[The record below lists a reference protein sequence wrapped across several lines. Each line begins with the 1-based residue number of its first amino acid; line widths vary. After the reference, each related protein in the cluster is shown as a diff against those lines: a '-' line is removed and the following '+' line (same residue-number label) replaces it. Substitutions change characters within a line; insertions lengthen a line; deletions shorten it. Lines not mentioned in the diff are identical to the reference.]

1 MTPPAP
7 SSRPDPA
14 GEPGAPGTGL
24 LLVLLAAMGVGT
36 LFNYG
41 VSASSTVVIERLGV
55 TSGRLGTVLTVVFA
69 SAAATSV
76 VLGRAADRLSSR
88 AQMSII
94 FGGSAAAL
102 AVGAFAPTLGA
113 LYAAAAVAGVTQA
126 ISNPTTN
133 RIIRTVVPAERR
145 IGWIGVKQS
154 GVQVAQLVAGLSFPA
169 AALALG
175 WTGAALAAAG
185 LAAVLWA
192 VAVAAAPPLPAA
204 SGASAAVAE
213 RAERTGRARGGRA
226 GSARPGRARA
236 DRAPLPATVWFFAA
250 IAFLTGLG
258 MQATNT
264 YLPLFAVESLG
275 LTLVLSGAAAAASG
289 VVGVFSRIWWGRRM
303 SAGHRPTTLLSGIVL
318 GALAGVG
325 VFLAADLARA
335 PALLWAGAAVH
346 GLTVLGANVVINAGL
361 LDTVPAEH
369 LGRATGVNAMGMYA
383 GFACGPLVMGLLR
396 DLTGDFRLGFAAVG
410 AGYALALMVVL
421 VLRRHADRAAAGS
434 AG

>member
-1 MTPPAP
+1 MTPSDP
-7 SSRPDPA
+7 SSARPAPA
-14 GEPGAPGTGL
+14 GEQRAPGTGL
-24 LLVLLAAMGVGT
+24 LLVLLAAMGVGA

-55 TSGRLGTVLTVVFA
+55 SSGRLGTVLTVVFA
-69 SAAATSV
+69 SAAVTSV
-76 VLGRAADRLSSR
+76 ALGRAADRLSSR
-88 AQMSII
+88 TQMSII
-94 FGGSAAAL
+94 FGGSVLAL
-102 AVGAFAPTLGA
+102 TVGAFATTLGA

-133 RIIRTVVPAERR
+133 RVIRSVVPAERR

-154 GVQVAQLVAGLSFPA
+154 GVQVSQLVAGLFFPT
-169 AALALG
+169 AALVLG

-192 VAVAAAPPLPAA
+192 VAVAAVPPLPAS
-204 SGASAAVAE
+204 SGAATAADA
-213 RAERTGRARGGRA
+213 RA
-226 GSARPGRARA
+226 GRV
-236 DRAPLPATVWFFAA
+236 PLPATVWFFAA

-258 MQATNT
+258 MQATNA

-275 LTLVLSGAAAAASG
+275 LSLVVGGAAAAASG
-289 VVGVFSRIWWGRRM
+289 VIGVASRIWWGRRM
-303 SAGHRPTTLLSGIVL
+303 SAGHRPTTLLAGIAL
-318 GALAGVG
+318 GSMAGVG
-325 VFLAADLARA
+325 VFLAADLAHA

-346 GLTVLGANVVINAGL
+346 GLTVLGANVVTNAGL
-361 LDTVPAEH
+361 LDVVPAEH

-410 AGYALALMVVL
+410 AGYALALVAVL
-421 VLRRHADRAAAGS
+421 LLRRHTDRAAAGS
-434 AG
+434 TA